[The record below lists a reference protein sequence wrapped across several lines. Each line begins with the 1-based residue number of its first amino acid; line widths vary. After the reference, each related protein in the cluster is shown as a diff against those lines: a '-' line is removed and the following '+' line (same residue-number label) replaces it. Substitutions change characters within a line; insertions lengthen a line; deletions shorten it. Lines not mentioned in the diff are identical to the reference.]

1 MGNFERVLH
10 ALLRLRLCCRCVG
23 GSGSRLG
30 VLCDVENF
38 LLIERLRLDEGETR
52 VVLLVF
58 SFDIFLEITENKLI
72 INDIKI
78 F

>member
-23 GSGSRLG
+23 GSGPGLG
-30 VLCDVENF
+30 VLRDVENF
-38 LLIERLRLDEGETR
+38 LLIEGLRLDEGEAR

-58 SFDIFLEITENKLI
+58 FL
-72 INDIKI
+72 
-78 F
+78 